1 MIKDIIS
8 HQKTP
13 IKRKERALSRLIL
26 FFENIIK
33 VPLFGCQHC
42 GECILSST
50 GFVCSQ
56 RCPKRLR
63 NGPCGGTGKGGVC
76 EVFPERKCVWYQV
89 YKRSK
94 ILGRVKLLYKYNK
107 IHNWNLEG
115 TAAWLNVFKKRIDKP
130 IWFVKRYSKEQTPQI
145 EK

>member
-1 MIKDIIS
+1 
-8 HQKTP
+8 
-13 IKRKERALSRLIL
+13 
-26 FFENIIK
+26 
-33 VPLFGCQHC
+33 
-42 GECILSST
+42 
-50 GFVCSQ
+50 
-56 RCPKRLR
+56 
-63 NGPCGGTGKGGVC
+63 
-76 EVFPERKCVWYQV
+76 VFPERKCVWYQV